1 MKIAERL
8 RRMFPRRY
16 WVNVIKLRGL
26 ERYEVCSELHETKE
40 AALKKAMSFGDARAY
55 TWVAT
60 LAVWS
65 WRRF

>member
-1 MKIAERL
+1 M
-8 RRMFPRRY
+8 
-16 WVNVIKLRGL
+16 NVIKLRGL